1 MNDLN
6 SYTIL
11 LILIIF
17 LLTPFQETKEKT
29 ALQQS
34 DSIQRF
40 NSYVGDSR
48 TFIMQKN
55 ITHGKQGFSGFSI
68 TLKVITLNTD
78 NSKVFLSRQDKY
90 SNYSIDL
97 EQGFQLRP
105 EYIVTFLY
113 IEQQCKKAFGNNILS
128 IILITIIQTI
138 L

>member
-48 TFIMQKN
+48 TFIMKKILPMVN
-55 ITHGKQGFSGFSI
+55 K
-68 TLKVITLNTD
+68 
-78 NSKVFLSRQDKY
+78 
-90 SNYSIDL
+90 
-97 EQGFQLRP
+97 GFQ
-105 EYIVTFLY
+105 
-113 IEQQCKKAFGNNILS
+113 AF
-128 IILITIIQTI
+128 Q
-138 L
+138 